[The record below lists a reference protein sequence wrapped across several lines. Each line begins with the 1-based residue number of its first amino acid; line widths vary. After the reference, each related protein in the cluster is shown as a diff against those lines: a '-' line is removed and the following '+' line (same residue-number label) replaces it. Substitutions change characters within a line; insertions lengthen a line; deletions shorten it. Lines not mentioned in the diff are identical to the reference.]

1 VVVALE
7 GRRLTRRFGEA
18 TYGVPTGPVSY
29 ELEDGAVLRV
39 AERRMV
45 DRNGTVYS
53 TSIPPDVETGQPQTD
68 AETWLETERNCTT
81 SR

>member
-1 VVVALE
+1 MIALE
-7 GRRLTRRFGEA
+7 GRPMTRRFGDA

-39 AERRMV
+39 AETRMV
-45 DRNGTVYS
+45 DRNGTAYS
-53 TSIPPDVETGQPQTD
+53 TSIPPDVETGEPQTD
-68 AETWLETERNCTT
+68 AGTWLQTEQNCTT